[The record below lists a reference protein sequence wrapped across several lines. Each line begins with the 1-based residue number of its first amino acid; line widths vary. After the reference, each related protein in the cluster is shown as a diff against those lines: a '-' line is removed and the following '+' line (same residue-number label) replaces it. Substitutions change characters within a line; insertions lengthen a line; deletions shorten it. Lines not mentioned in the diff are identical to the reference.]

1 MDSHTLIQALIYLG
15 SAALIVPIAVR
26 LGLGSVLGYLIAGCI
41 IGPWGLRLVTDAE
54 SILHFAEIGVVLML
68 FIIGLEL
75 DPQRLWK
82 LRAAVFGGGAL
93 QMVICGGLLGL
104 FCMLLGLRWQVAELI
119 GMTLALSSTAIA
131 MQAMNERNL
140 MMTQMGRSAFAVLL
154 FQDIAAIPLVAMIPL
169 LAASSASTT
178 MGAFALSALK
188 VAGALVLVV
197 LLALAVGGALLF
209 AHNEISGNG
218 RPGTEVT
225 VSIPQ
230 GSGVS
235 VIAQKLKD
243 AGVIRSAY
251 LFRWYVGQK
260 GAASKLQYGDFTL
273 QKSACSYDAII
284 AVLSTYA
291 KAETVRVTV
300 PEGTTAIAIAQK
312 MEAAGLCSAEDFLK
326 EANEGDFS
334 EYTFWQYVPDD
345 ADAPDRFM
353 KCEGYL
359 FPETYEFLKDDTVHN
374 YVATFYAQFDAQ
386 ITDEMYAELKKQD
399 MTLPQLITLASF
411 VQEEAGNSQDSNVA
425 QVFRNR
431 LAADSPY
438 PRLQSNTSSYI
449 QSDSDNNYLWNWV
462 APYYGGWDHIPENI
476 VAAYDTYSCKGLPA
490 GPISNPGIAA
500 IRAALAPQPN
510 EEAKDAYFFVTDLK
524 GSYYYARTLSEHNAN
539 CQKAA
544 QVNKTVNTEK

>member
-1 MDSHTLIQALIYLG
+1 MAQKHSH
-15 SAALIVPIAVR
+15 AAR
-26 LGLGSVLGYLIAGCI
+26 
-41 IGPWGLRLVTDAE
+41 
-54 SILHFAEIGVVLML
+54 
-68 FIIGLEL
+68 
-75 DPQRLWK
+75 K
-82 LRAAVFGGGAL
+82 KGGAWKIL
-93 QMVICGGLLGL
+93 
-104 FCMLLGLRWQVAELI
+104 
-119 GMTLALSSTAIA
+119 
-131 MQAMNERNL
+131 
-140 MMTQMGRSAFAVLL
+140 
-154 FQDIAAIPLVAMIPL
+154 
-169 LAASSASTT
+169 
-178 MGAFALSALK
+178 
-188 VAGALVLVV
+188 LVLVV
-197 LLALAVGGALLF
+197 LLALAAGAALLF
-209 AHNEISGNG
+209 ARSEING
-218 RPGTEVT
+218 RTTDAEPVT
-225 VSIPQ
+225 VSIQQ

-235 VIAQKLKD
+235 AIAQKLKD

-260 GAASKLQYGDFTL
+260 GTAAKLQYGDFALTPGTG
-273 QKSACSYDAII
+273 YDDLI
-284 AVLSTYA
+284 AALSTYA
-291 KAETVRVTV
+291 KAETVRVTI

-399 MTLPQLITLASF
+399 MTLPELITLASF

-431 LAADSPY
+431 LAEGSPY

-449 QSDSDNNYLWNWV
+449 QSDADNNYLWNWV
-462 APYYGGWDHIPENI
+462 APYYGGWDNIPENI

-490 GPISNPGIAA
+490 GPISNPGLAA
-500 IRAALAPQPN
+500 IQAALDPQPD
-510 EEAKDAYFFVTDLK
+510 EDAKDAYFFVTDLK
-524 GSYYYARTLSEHNAN
+524 GNYYYARTLSEHNAN
-539 CQKAA
+539 CQTAA
-544 QVNKTVNTEK
+544 EVNKSVKN

>member
-1 MDSHTLIQALIYLG
+1 MAHKERHTA
-15 SAALIVPIAVR
+15 P
-26 LGLGSVLGYLIAGCI
+26 
-41 IGPWGLRLVTDAE
+41 
-54 SILHFAEIGVVLML
+54 
-68 FIIGLEL
+68 
-75 DPQRLWK
+75 K
-82 LRAAVFGGGAL
+82 KKGGAVKIL
-93 QMVICGGLLGL
+93 
-104 FCMLLGLRWQVAELI
+104 
-119 GMTLALSSTAIA
+119 
-131 MQAMNERNL
+131 
-140 MMTQMGRSAFAVLL
+140 
-154 FQDIAAIPLVAMIPL
+154 
-169 LAASSASTT
+169 
-178 MGAFALSALK
+178 
-188 VAGALVLVV
+188 LVLVV
-197 LLALAVGGALLF
+197 LLVLAAGAALLF
-209 AHNEISGNG
+209 ARSEING
-218 RPGTEVT
+218 RTTDAEPVT
-225 VSIPQ
+225 VSIQQ

-235 VIAQKLKD
+235 AIAQKLKD

-260 GAASKLQYGDFTL
+260 GTAAKLQYGDFALTPGTG
-273 QKSACSYDAII
+273 YDDLITA
-284 AVLSTYA
+284 LSTYA
-291 KAETVRVTV
+291 KAETVRVTI

-334 EYTFWQYVPDD
+334 AYTFWQYVPDD

-386 ITDEMYAELKKQD
+386 ITDEMYAELKKQE

-431 LAADSPY
+431 LAEGSPY

-449 QSDSDNNYLWNWV
+449 QSDADNNYLWNWV
-462 APYYGGWDHIPENI
+462 APYYGGWDNIPENI

-490 GPISNPGIAA
+490 GPISNPGLAA
-500 IRAALAPQPN
+500 IQTALDPQPD
-510 EEAKDAYFFVTDLK
+510 EDAKDAYFFVTDLK
-524 GSYYYARTLSEHNAN
+524 GNYYYARTLSEHNAN

-544 QVNKTVNTEK
+544 EVNKSVKN

>member
-1 MDSHTLIQALIYLG
+1 MAHNDTH
-15 SAALIVPIAVR
+15 AAR
-26 LGLGSVLGYLIAGCI
+26 
-41 IGPWGLRLVTDAE
+41 
-54 SILHFAEIGVVLML
+54 
-68 FIIGLEL
+68 
-75 DPQRLWK
+75 K
-82 LRAAVFGGGAL
+82 KGGAGKIL
-93 QMVICGGLLGL
+93 
-104 FCMLLGLRWQVAELI
+104 
-119 GMTLALSSTAIA
+119 
-131 MQAMNERNL
+131 
-140 MMTQMGRSAFAVLL
+140 
-154 FQDIAAIPLVAMIPL
+154 
-169 LAASSASTT
+169 
-178 MGAFALSALK
+178 
-188 VAGALVLVV
+188 LVV
-197 LLALAVGGALLF
+197 LLLLLLAAGAAVLF
-209 AHNEISGNG
+209 ARSEIHGSSK
-218 RPGTEVT
+218 PGTAVT
-225 VSIPQ
+225 VSIQQ
-230 GSGVS
+230 GSGVAT
-235 VIAQKLKD
+235 IANKLKD

-251 LFRWYVGQK
+251 LFRWYVGEK
-260 GAASKLQYGDFTL
+260 GAAAKLQYGDFELTTG
-273 QKSACSYDAII
+273 SSYDALIST
-284 AVLSTYA
+284 LSQYA
-291 KAETVRVTV
+291 KAETVRVTI

-312 MEAAGLCSAEDFLK
+312 MEAAGLCTAEEFLK

>member
-1 MDSHTLIQALIYLG
+1 MAQKHSH
-15 SAALIVPIAVR
+15 AAR
-26 LGLGSVLGYLIAGCI
+26 
-41 IGPWGLRLVTDAE
+41 
-54 SILHFAEIGVVLML
+54 
-68 FIIGLEL
+68 
-75 DPQRLWK
+75 K
-82 LRAAVFGGGAL
+82 KGGAWKIL
-93 QMVICGGLLGL
+93 
-104 FCMLLGLRWQVAELI
+104 
-119 GMTLALSSTAIA
+119 
-131 MQAMNERNL
+131 
-140 MMTQMGRSAFAVLL
+140 
-154 FQDIAAIPLVAMIPL
+154 
-169 LAASSASTT
+169 
-178 MGAFALSALK
+178 
-188 VAGALVLVV
+188 LVLVV
-197 LLALAVGGALLF
+197 LLVLAAGAALLF
-209 AHNEISGNG
+209 ARSEING
-218 RPGTEVT
+218 RTTDAEPVT
-225 VSIPQ
+225 VSIQQ

-235 VIAQKLKD
+235 AIAQKLKD

-260 GAASKLQYGDFTL
+260 GTAAKLQYGDFALTPGTG
-273 QKSACSYDAII
+273 YDDLITA
-284 AVLSTYA
+284 LSTYA
-291 KAETVRVTV
+291 KAETVRVTI

-399 MTLPQLITLASF
+399 MTLPELITLASF

-431 LAADSPY
+431 LAEGSPY

-449 QSDSDNNYLWNWV
+449 QSDADNNYLWNWV
-462 APYYGGWDHIPENI
+462 APYYGGWDNIPENI

-490 GPISNPGIAA
+490 GPISNPGLAA
-500 IRAALAPQPN
+500 IQAALDPQPD
-510 EEAKDAYFFVTDLK
+510 EDAKDAYFFVTDLK
-524 GSYYYARTLSEHNAN
+524 GNYYYARTLSEHNAN
-539 CQKAA
+539 CQTAA
-544 QVNKTVNTEK
+544 EVNKSVEG